1 MTPRFYLLCTV
12 VFLWPLSA
20 FSQGNEAEPPP
31 HTGPTVLPTVV
42 RDAAANTGGVDS
54 AGDNRIESAETA
66 MTGATLDEN
75 RVAARKAYDAGRELI
90 LNGDFVR
97 ACSAFEHALSFVRLP
112 IILFA
117 AAQCRKDL
125 GHDVEALYLFSG
137 ALKANERAAR
147 VHPESD
153 CLTPIQAEAAFR
165 NMEDLLKRFVQV
177 EFIAPEG
184 DAVVGVRVNGELFGN
199 VHIFAT
205 RRPLDDRAD
214 EAEAVLSYGPGGPI
228 DINLGVAKK
237 QLEDM
242 GAVHPIPQKLLAA
255 WWMKPGS
262 YTFDL
267 QLKSGQKMFLKHQE
281 ITGPH
286 SIIDLQKENWPA
298 YVVVEEIPPNTRL
311 MLKGVNPQTV
321 LVDLPEQTERTRNFE
336 ISVPRP
342 GNYELIVTRKGYRDI
357 GQRVKMDAGQRQ
369 AVYLDF
375 RQKPLFR
382 KWQFWV
388 GIGVAAAVFAGAS
401 VPMVYAARH

>member
-1 MTPRFYLLCTV
+1 MMSRFCLLCTV
-12 VFLWPLSA
+12 LFLWPLSA

-31 HTGPTVLPTVV
+31 HAEPTGVPAFV
-42 RDAAANTGGVDS
+42 RDAAANTGDADN
-54 AGDNRIESAETA
+54 AGDDRNESAVTA
-66 MTGATLDEN
+66 MTGATSDEN

-90 LNGDFVR
+90 RNGDFVR

-137 ALKANERAAR
+137 ALKANGRAAR

-177 EFIAPEG
+177 EFVAPEG
-184 DAVVGVRVNGELFGN
+184 DALVGVRVNGELWGN
-199 VHIFAT
+199 VHIFAA

-214 EAEAVLSYGPGGPI
+214 EAEALLSHGPGDPI
-228 DINLGVAKK
+228 DIHLGVAKK
-237 QLEDM
+237 QLDHM
-242 GAVHPIPQKLLAA
+242 GAVRPTPQKLLAT
-255 WWMKPGS
+255 WWMKPGD

-267 QLKSGQKMFLKHQE
+267 QLKSGRKMFIRHQE

-286 SIIDLQKENWPA
+286 SIIDLQKDTWPA

-311 MLKGVNPQTV
+311 TLKGANPQTV
-321 LVDLPEQTERTRNFE
+321 LVDLPEQKERTRDFE
-336 ISVPRP
+336 ISVLRP
-342 GNYELIVTRKGYRDI
+342 GTYDLIVTRKGYRNI
-357 GQRVKMDAGQRQ
+357 GRRLKMDAGQRQ
-369 AVYLDF
+369 SVYLDF